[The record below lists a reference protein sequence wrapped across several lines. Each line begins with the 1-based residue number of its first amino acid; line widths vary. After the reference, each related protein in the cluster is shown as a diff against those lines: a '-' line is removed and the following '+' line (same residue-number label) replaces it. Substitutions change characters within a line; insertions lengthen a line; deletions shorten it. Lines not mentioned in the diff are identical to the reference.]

1 MRSHLRRE
9 GKVDREGPTYGGRN
23 VLVTGA
29 GGSIGTEL
37 CRLIMSDNARRLTMV
52 SLTEA
57 GLYTVDRR
65 LRQEFSRY
73 RDTELVPVLGDYG
86 DADLMDEHL
95 VNVDLVIHA
104 GAHKHVPICESN
116 PLAAIA
122 NNVFATNRLM
132 FEAGNAGVRQFVVI
146 SSDKAVNPTSVM
158 GATKRVVELLA
169 RGMGRNWPDTRFVTV
184 RFGNV
189 ADSAGSVMPLWREQ
203 IAAGGPV
210 TLTDERCE
218 RFFMSITD
226 AVGLITDVIRL
237 EPDSGTFVL
246 DMGEPHRLADIA
258 RQMIA
263 KAGREIEIK
272 ITGLR
277 PGEKVT
283 EVLHHGGEL
292 VPTSVPKVFVVED
305 PGRSLDLKL
314 FDRLQTQ
321 CVHRQKELALQSLWE
336 LVR

>member
-9 GKVDREGPTYGGRN
+9 GKVDREVATYTGRN

-29 GGSIGTEL
+29 GGSIGTQL
-37 CRLIMSDNARRLTMV
+37 CRQVMSDNARRLTLV

-57 GLYTVDRR
+57 GLYTVERR
-65 LRQEFSRY
+65 LRQEFGKY

-146 SSDKAVNPTSVM
+146 SSDKAVNPTSIM
-158 GATKRVVELLA
+158 GATKRVVELMA
-169 RGMGRNWPDTRFVTV
+169 QSMSKTWSDTRFVTV

-203 IAAGGPV
+203 IAAGGPI

-218 RFFMSITD
+218 RYFMSIPD
-226 AVGLITDVIRL
+226 AVGLITDVIAMD
-237 EPDSGTFVL
+237 PTHGTFVL
-246 DMGEPHRLADIA
+246 DMGKPHRLIDIA
-258 RQMIA
+258 AKMIA
-263 KAGREIEIK
+263 EAGRQIEIK

-283 EVLHHGGEL
+283 EVLHHGGAL
-292 VPTSVPKVFVVED
+292 TPTSVPGVSLVED
-305 PGRSLDLKL
+305 PCAPLDLRL
-314 FDRLQTQ
+314 LDRLQTR
-321 CVHRQKELALQSLWE
+321 CVHRQRDLAVQALWE